1 MVGIAL
7 IVAGQNA
14 EDVVVGPKNV
24 QVDQR
29 LNERLQLV
37 VSEDRQVV
45 SSDRFAWPS
54 LATFDVW
61 RVKMLFRDIP
71 LEEKSSSILAVTLR
85 FCHFPVVGEYQPNNK
100 RNGVMG
106 AGCQGRALLPEC
118 AEAVPLAASMG
129 RRAETTHTPS
139 AGPAVNSPLTPKTRS
154 AIRFRPVPVE
164 ESTRGPAKDRGLR
177 ISRVMASCAT

>member
-129 RRAETTHTPS
+129 RRSGNDPHAICGSGGELTAYPKNTFRHAIQTG
-139 AGPAVNSPLTPKTRS
+139 AGGRVNAR
-154 AIRFRPVPVE
+154 
-164 ESTRGPAKDRGLR
+164 
-177 ISRVMASCAT
+177 ASQG